1 MELSCKDFA
10 GILAIVF
17 LFSVCRGLAAY
28 AMGGN
33 ETDQLALLE
42 FKAKITDDPLGVL
55 KSWNKSIHFCQWRGV
70 KCGRRHQ
77 RVTMLDLQSQK
88 LVGSISPHIGNL
100 SFLRVLQL
108 EENGFNHEIPPEIG
122 HLRRLQMLFLSN
134 NSLSGEIPA
143 NLSSCSNL
151 MYIYVGTNRLVG
163 KIPAELGSL
172 SKLQYLF
179 IHANSLS
186 GGIPRSFGNLS
197 SLERLSATQ
206 NNIVGTIPASLFQL
220 TTLTHVA
227 LNANGLSGTIPP
239 SLSNLSSLIFFA
251 VSFNHLHG
259 NLPSNLGITLPNL
272 QDLSLSSN
280 RFTGSIP
287 VSLSNASNLEYF
299 SCNGNNLTGKVPSL
313 EKLQRLHFFSVT
325 SNNLGNGEIEDLGF
339 LSSLTNISN
348 LEVLALNV
356 NNFGGVLPESIG
368 NWSTKLATLL
378 LDGNKIGGSIPA
390 GIGNLVSLERL
401 EMWENQLSGSIPVDI
416 GKLQNLRM
424 LMLIKNKL
432 SGILPSSLG
441 NLENLI
447 QLVLGRNYFQGKI
460 PSSLGK
466 CQNLLFLDLSL
477 NNLSGTIP
485 PQVVNLSS
493 LSISLDISDN
503 RLTGALPI
511 EVGNLKNLGV
521 LDVSNNML
529 SGGIPS
535 SIGSCTSLEYLSM
548 KGNFFQGSIPSSFS
562 SLRGIRILDLSHN
575 NLSGKIPEFLQDI
588 HFQLVNLSYNDFE
601 GILPTEGVFKNVSAT
616 SIMGNSKLCGG
627 IPEFQLPKCNLQEPK
642 KRGLSLALKIIIA
655 TVSGLLAITCVLS
668 FLIFLWL
675 RKKKGEPASS
685 SSEKSLLKV
694 SYQSLL
700 RATDGF
706 SSSNLIGVGS
716 FGSVYKGI
724 LDHDG
729 TAIAVK
735 VLNLLRKGAS
745 KSFIAECEALRNI
758 RHRNLV
764 KVLTACLGVDYQGND
779 FKAVVYEFMVNG
791 SLEQWLHPTPTTA
804 EASAP
809 PRKLN
814 FLQRLNIAIDVA
826 CALDYLHH
834 QCQTPIVHCDLKP
847 SNVLLDTEMTGH
859 VGDFGIA
866 KFLPE
871 AATRVPEIQSSS
883 IGIRGTIGYAA
894 PGTLQIIL
902 STFLN
907 NIFTHHPNLCFC
919 FLVPLMPFYK
929 FFRLI
934 CSFNTYYHAQIAEYG
949 MGSEVSTSGDVY
961 SFGILLLEMFTG
973 KRPTED
979 MFKDSLNIHNFVKTA
994 VPERVAEIADP
1005 VLLQEGVEMDNTT
1018 SQRRMASSHDAQE
1031 CLISIFGIGLACSAE
1046 LPRERK
1052 NITDAAA
1059 ELNSVRDILLGTRLH
1074 RRDDPQVQFTIF
1086 WKLHEKKGSNVPMFS
1101 DKLPW

>member
-1 MELSCKDFA
+1 
-10 GILAIVF
+10 
-17 LFSVCRGLAAY
+17 
-28 AMGGN
+28 
-33 ETDQLALLE
+33 
-42 FKAKITDDPLGVL
+42 
-55 KSWNKSIHFCQWRGV
+55 
-70 KCGRRHQ
+70 
-77 RVTMLDLQSQK
+77 
-88 LVGSISPHIGNL
+88 
-100 SFLRVLQL
+100 
-108 EENGFNHEIPPEIG
+108 
-122 HLRRLQMLFLSN
+122 
-134 NSLSGEIPA
+134 
-143 NLSSCSNL
+143 
-151 MYIYVGTNRLVG
+151 
-163 KIPAELGSL
+163 
-172 SKLQYLF
+172 
-179 IHANSLS
+179 
-186 GGIPRSFGNLS
+186 
-197 SLERLSATQ
+197 
-206 NNIVGTIPASLFQL
+206 
-220 TTLTHVA
+220 
-227 LNANGLSGTIPP
+227 
-239 SLSNLSSLIFFA
+239 
-251 VSFNHLHG
+251 
-259 NLPSNLGITLPNL
+259 
-272 QDLSLSSN
+272 
-280 RFTGSIP
+280 
-287 VSLSNASNLEYF
+287 
-299 SCNGNNLTGKVPSL
+299 
-313 EKLQRLHFFSVT
+313 
-325 SNNLGNGEIEDLGF
+325 
-339 LSSLTNISN
+339 
-348 LEVLALNV
+348 
-356 NNFGGVLPESIG
+356 
-368 NWSTKLATLL
+368 
-378 LDGNKIGGSIPA
+378 
-390 GIGNLVSLERL
+390 
-401 EMWENQLSGSIPVDI
+401 
-416 GKLQNLRM
+416 M

-485 PQVVNLSS
+485 PQVVSLSS

-535 SIGSCTSLEYLSM
+535 SVGSCTSLEYLSM

-764 KVLTACLGVDYQGND
+764 KVLTACSGVDYQGND

-894 PGTLQIIL
+894 P
-902 STFLN
+902 
-907 NIFTHHPNLCFC
+907 
-919 FLVPLMPFYK
+919 
-929 FFRLI
+929 
-934 CSFNTYYHAQIAEYG
+934 EYG

-1018 SQRRMASSHDAQE
+1018 SQRRMASKVGRLGRLETLRLDSNSLDGE
-1031 CLISIFGIGLACSAE
+1031 IPSNISSCSNLISLTIGF
-1046 LPRERK
+1046 
-1052 NITDAAA
+1052 
-1059 ELNSVRDILLGTRLH
+1059 NSVVGKLPEELGSLSMLQFLAVQRNNLSGSIPPFGNLSSLGKFSATQNNLVGRSLPSDIGNSPPNLESLGISLNRFTGTFPLANLIITGNQLTGKVPSLEKLNQFAWLSRSTNNLGSGEADDLNFLIGNCQNLLALDLSYNNLSGSIP
-1074 RRDDPQVQFTIF
+1074 PQVVSFSSLSIYLGLSQNYLTGPLPIEVGNLKNLGELDVSDNILSGEIPSSLGSGIRLELLSMQGNSFQGSIPSSF
-1086 WKLHEKKGSNVPMFS
+1086 RSLQGLIELYLGSNNFEGSIPHTLGQLTSLVSLSLGINNLSGIIPPSIYNLLSIISFWMPVNSIHGSLSFQ
-1101 DKLPW
+1101 L